1 MDHKNKLEGYYGA
14 LRKKLEDSNVEIW
27 NRIKIISEDEHYEG
41 ILLPRGDYDSPDYY
55 YLKLD
60 NGYNVGIKYNPN
72 QSIEIK
78 GYQKGKYQLP
88 EKKIETDKTKP
99 TVALL
104 ATGGT
109 IASRLDY
116 RTGAVLPA
124 FTPSELYT
132 AVPELEDICNLNT
145 KIVFKLLSEDM
156 TTERWQNLG
165 REIVHQIND
174 NNVDGV
180 VVAHGT
186 DTMAFTGTAISF
198 MLKDLTVPV
207 VMVGSQRSSDRP
219 SSDSA
224 MNLIHAVNVA
234 AKSNIAE
241 VLLCMAGSSN
251 HKFGYIHRP
260 GLVRKMHSSR
270 RDTFKT
276 IGSIPLGRIENDKI
290 KTFYNNYNKRK
301 KGSKKVKLDNKFD
314 PNVGLIYHYP
324 GIKSDVIENF
334 IDNDYHGIVIAGTG
348 LGHISENLLEPCK
361 KAIDNN
367 IAIIMTVQTLWG
379 FTGLQVY
386 ERGREI
392 LNLGIIPA
400 HNLLPETAYVK
411 LSWVLAHTR
420 DLDQVKKLMLKNI
433 AGEIIDRELY
443 KGFLVFQGVEQWID
457 DILTKI

>member
-1 MDHKNKLEGYYGA
+1 MDHEDKLEGYTGT
-14 LRKKLEDSNVEIW
+14 LRKKLENSNIKIW
-27 NRIKIISEDEHYEG
+27 NRVRIISEGEEYEG

-60 NGYNVGIKYNPN
+60 NGYNVGIKFDPN
-72 QSIEIK
+72 QRIEVK

-99 TVALL
+99 TVSLL

-132 AVPELEDICNLNT
+132 AVPELEDICNLDT
-145 KIVFKLLSEDM
+145 KIVFELLSEDM
-156 TTERWQNLG
+156 TVEHWQDLG
-165 REIVHQIND
+165 EEIEHQIND
-174 NNVDGV
+174 NNVNGI

-198 MLKDLTVPV
+198 MLQDLTVPV

-224 MNLIHAVNVA
+224 MNLIHAVNIA
-234 AKSNIAE
+234 AKSDIAE
-241 VLLCMAGSSN
+241 VLLCMSGSSN

-270 RDTFKT
+270 RDTFKS
-276 IGSIPLGRIENDKI
+276 IGSIPLGKIEGDKI
-290 KTFYNNYNKRK
+290 TSFYKNYNKRK

-314 PNVGLIYHYP
+314 PKVGLIYHYP

-334 IDNDYHGIVIAGTG
+334 IDKKYHGIVIAGTG
-348 LGHISENLLEPCK
+348 LGHISKNLLEPCK

-367 IAIIMTVQTLWG
+367 IAIVMAVQTLWG

-392 LNLGIIPA
+392 LDLGIIA
-400 HNLLPETAYVK
+400 GHNLLPETAYVK
-411 LSWVLAHTR
+411 LSWVLGHTR
-420 DLDQVKKLMLKNI
+420 DLDKVKKIMLKNI

-443 KGFLVFQGVEQWID
+443 KGFLVFQGVEPWID